1 MVDGVK
7 LAFTPTLVVI
17 VPGKSIAQ
25 PNPSETD
32 TVFGTMLRK
41 RLLVIYLLLVGS
53 IVAVNVA
60 FTLQVTSEATTNDG
74 RTLQEQVETRNVVST
89 HSGTLT
95 GSTLSK
101 STLVWIFVALVAFAL
116 SYIMYLL
123 LTRIF
128 RPLEAIVK
136 TAREISEGNLSVSVP
151 LERRD
156 EIGKLGQT
164 VNDIA
169 VNYQEVLLFT
179 GTKVGNLR
187 SAVSVLEDALDRE
200 ENTQTDMEVREQL
213 EVMRRE
219 LEGLSDVVQ
228 QFRFYKA
235 RFNGSKVLRN
245 D

>member
-1 MVDGVK
+1 
-7 LAFTPTLVVI
+7 
-17 VPGKSIAQ
+17 
-25 PNPSETD
+25 
-32 TVFGTMLRK
+32 MLRK
-41 RLLVIYLLLVGS
+41 RLLVIYLLLVGT
-53 IVAVNVA
+53 IVAVNLA
-60 FTLQVTSEATTNDG
+60 FTLQVTGEATTNDG
-74 RTLQEQVETRNVVST
+74 RAQHEQAEKQNVVNIN
-89 HSGTLT
+89 SGTST
-95 GSTLSK
+95 GTTLSN
-101 STLVWIFVALVAFAL
+101 STLVWTFAVLVALAL
-116 SYIMYLL
+116 GYIMYIL

-128 RPLEAIVK
+128 KPLETIVK

-187 SAVSVLEDALDRE
+187 SAVSEMVDALDRE
-200 ENTQTDMEVREQL
+200 ENNQTGTEMREQL